1 MKIFFPL
8 LLIFVLA
15 SCSAKQRDLND
26 ILKSG
31 ELRILTLNTPTT
43 YFEDSDAQT
52 AGLEYEMTRKLA
64 KDLGVEAK
72 YIIVDSIGDLFDGL
86 DQGRGDLIA
95 AGISITDS
103 RKEKYNFGP
112 SFQEIEKQ
120 VICKPYVRP
129 KKIKDLIGFDIA
141 VMSGTSYVEVLESHK
156 KKHPDLEWIAVTGTT
171 DFQLFEE
178 VANETYDCTISD
190 SNIASVARR
199 PYPSLEIPMTLKGK
213 DQLAWPMRKEQADLQ
228 DKIKEWFRHDFS
240 ESQLNELKEK
250 YYGHT
255 RQFDPFDT
263 KVFHERVEKRL
274 PELIPY
280 FKNAAKKHNWP
291 WRLLAAIAYQ
301 ESQWDPNA
309 KSPTGVR
316 GIMMLTRPTAKQMEV
331 KDRTDPEQSIMGGA
345 KYLTHLRNRVPSHI
359 PPADRMWMTFAAYNI
374 GFQHLR
380 NARAVAVWR
389 DLNPNSWAN
398 VRKALPLLT
407 QKRYYKYLPNGFAR
421 GSEPVVYVDRIR
433 HYYDLILKENL

>member
-1 MKIFFPL
+1 MKNIYIGLTILF
-8 LLIFVLA
+8 LA
-15 SCSAKQRDLND
+15 SCSAGQRDLEQ
-26 ILKSG
+26 ILESG

-43 YFEDSDAQT
+43 YFENSDGET
-52 AGLEYEMTRKLA
+52 AGLEYEMTRQLA
-64 KDLGVEAK
+64 HDLGVETR
-72 YIIVDSIGDLFDGL
+72 YIITESVAELFEAL

-95 AGISITDS
+95 AGISITES
-103 RKEKYNFGP
+103 RKEEYSFGP

-129 KKIKDLIGFDIA
+129 KKIKDLIGLDLV

-156 KKHPDLEWIAVTGTT
+156 KKYPELEWTEITGTT

-178 VANETYDCTISD
+178 VANENYDCTISD

-213 DQLAWPMRKEQADLQ
+213 DQLAWVMREQQTDLQ
-228 DKIKEWFRHDFS
+228 AKLSQWFKKDFS

-263 KVFHERVEKRL
+263 KVFQDRVKERL
-274 PELIPY
+274 PEFIPY
-280 FKNAAKKHNWP
+280 FKKASEKYNWP
-291 WRLLAAIAYQ
+291 WKLLAAIAYQ

-316 GIMMLTRPTAKQMEV
+316 GIMMLTQPTAKQMKI

-345 KYLTHLRNRVPSHI
+345 KYLTHLRKRVPSHI
-359 PPADRMWMTFAAYNI
+359 APADRMWMTFAAYNI

-398 VRKALPLLT
+398 VRKVLPLLT

-421 GSEPVVYVDRIR
+421 GAEPVVYVDRIR
-433 HYYDLILKENL
+433 HYYDLILKE